1 MSGVSPMSMSGH
13 DARVRE
19 LDVLRGLAAAA
30 VVLFHYTVRYGALY
44 GYPAPPAIRV
54 PTGFYGVEV
63 FFCISGFVIFMTLDR
78 TRRPMDFVVSRV
90 SRLWPAY
97 IAAIVITF
105 AVVRTFGLAGRETSI
120 AQALVNLT
128 MFQELLHV
136 PDVDQV
142 YWSLQVEL
150 IFYCWMLLAYVSGML
165 RHIRAILCAGLV
177 PPLVYLFWRRQFG
190 HDPSYLAGTLLL
202 VTYIPYFTIG
212 IAAYNLR
219 KGKGKESPWKDLLLM
234 LAAVGVVTLC
244 GSVQD
249 GVLAALAAVMF
260 CLVAAGRLGGLA
272 QAPLVFL
279 GTISYPLYLLH
290 QNIGYVVMRESM
302 RTGMPADLAILLAIA
317 VTIGLAAA
325 LTWSV
330 EKPARAWLR
339 DVYARYRARGAAVPL
354 VKVPE
359 TVARSGA
366 ASP

>member
-1 MSGVSPMSMSGH
+1 MSMSGH
-13 DARVRE
+13 DGRVRE

-44 GYPAPPAIRV
+44 GYPAPPSVRV

-97 IAAIVITF
+97 IVAIAVTF
-105 AVVRTFGLAGRETSI
+105 AVVRGFGLAGRETTL
-120 AQALVNLT
+120 AQTLVNLT

-165 RHIRAILCAGLV
+165 GHMRAILCAGLV
-177 PPLVYLFWRRQFG
+177 PPLFYLFWRRQFG

-219 KGKGKESPWKDLLLM
+219 KGKGKESPWKDLSLM
-234 LAAVGVVTLC
+234 LAAVAVVTLC
-244 GSVQD
+244 GSVRD
-249 GVLAALAAVMF
+249 GILAALAALMF
-260 CLVAAGRLGGLA
+260 CLVAAGGLKGIA
-272 QAPLVFL
+272 RAPLVFL
-279 GTISYPLYLLH
+279 GTISYPMYLLH

-302 RTGMPADLAILLAIA
+302 RIGISTNVAVLLAIT

-339 DVYARYRARGAAVPL
+339 DAYASYRSRGAAAPL

-366 ASP
+366 AGR

>member
-1 MSGVSPMSMSGH
+1 MSMSGH

-44 GYPAPPAIRV
+44 GYPGPPTIRV

-97 IAAIVITF
+97 IVAIAVTF
-105 AVVRTFGLAGRETSI
+105 AVVRGFGLAGRETTF

-165 RHIRAILCAGLV
+165 GHIRALLCAGLL
-177 PPLVYLFWRRQFG
+177 PPLFYLFWRRQFG
-190 HDPSYLAGTLLL
+190 HDPSYLAGVLLL

-212 IAAYNLR
+212 ICAYNLR
-219 KGKGKESPWKDLLLM
+219 KGRGRESPWKDLLLM
-234 LAAVGVVTLC
+234 LAAVVVVTLC
-244 GSVQD
+244 GGVRD
-249 GVLAALAAVMF
+249 GILAALAAVMF
-260 CLVAAGRLGGLA
+260 CLVAAGRLGGIA
-272 QAPLVFL
+272 RAPLVFL

-290 QNIGYVVMRESM
+290 QNIGYVVIREST
-302 RTGMPADLAILLAIA
+302 RIGISTDVAILLAIT

-339 DVYARYRARGAAVPL
+339 DVYARYRSREVAAPL

-359 TVARSGA
+359 GVARSGA
-366 ASP
+366 TSR

>member
-1 MSGVSPMSMSGH
+1 MSNAADRAGGH
-13 DARVRE
+13 EARVRE

-30 VVLFHYTVRYGALY
+30 VVLFHYTVRYGATY
-44 GYPAPPAIRV
+44 GYPAPPTFRLA
-54 PTGFYGVEV
+54 TGFYGVEV

-78 TRRPMDFVVSRV
+78 TRRPMDFIVSRV

-97 IAAIVITF
+97 IVAIAITF
-105 AVVRTFGLAGRETSI
+105 AVVHVFGLAGRETTVR
-120 AQALVNLT
+120 QALVNLT

-165 RHIRAILCAGLV
+165 GHMRAVLCAGLV
-177 PPLVYLFWRRQFG
+177 PPLVYFFWRRHFG
-190 HDPSYLAGTLLL
+190 HDPSYLAGQLLL

-219 KGKGKESPWKDLLLM
+219 KGKGKEPPYKDLLLM
-234 LAAVGVVTLC
+234 LAAVGIVTLC
-244 GSVQD
+244 GSARD
-249 GVLAALAAVMF
+249 GILAALAAVMF
-260 CLVAAGRLGGLA
+260 CLVAAGRLRGLA

-290 QNIGYVVMRESM
+290 QNIGYVVMRGSM
-302 RTGMPADLAILLAIA
+302 RVGMPTDLAILLAIA

-339 DVYARYRARGAAVPL
+339 DAYARYRAREAAVSV
-354 VKVPE
+354 VKVPQA
-359 TVARSGA
+359 VARSGA
-366 ASP
+366 AGQ

>member
-1 MSGVSPMSMSGH
+1 MSGH

-44 GYPAPPAIRV
+44 GYPAPPLLRV

-97 IAAIVITF
+97 IVAIAVTF
-105 AVVRTFGLAGRETSI
+105 AVVHAFGLAGRETTA

-165 RHIRAILCAGLV
+165 GHIRAILCAGLV
-177 PPLVYLFWRRQFG
+177 PPLVYFLWRREFG

-219 KGKGKESPWKDLLLM
+219 RGRGAPHKDLLLM

-249 GVLAALAAVMF
+249 GILAALAAAIF
-260 CLVAAGRLGGLA
+260 CLVAAGRLGGIA
-272 QAPLVFL
+272 RGPLIFL

-290 QNIGYVVMRESM
+290 QNIGYIVMRESM
-302 RTGMPADLAILLAIA
+302 RIGVPTDLAILLAIA
-317 VTIGLAAA
+317 ITIGLAAA

-339 DVYARYRARGAAVPL
+339 DVYARHRPRGGELAP
-354 VKVPE
+354 VKVAAD
-359 TVARSGA
+359 VAPSGA
-366 ASP
+366 AGQ

>member
-1 MSGVSPMSMSGH
+1 MSMSGH

-44 GYPAPPAIRV
+44 GYPGPPTIRV

-97 IAAIVITF
+97 IVAIAVTF
-105 AVVRTFGLAGRETSI
+105 AVVRGFGLAGRETTF

-165 RHIRAILCAGLV
+165 GHIRAILCAGLL
-177 PPLVYLFWRRQFG
+177 PPLFYLFWRRQFG
-190 HDPSYLAGTLLL
+190 HDPSYLAGVLLL

-212 IAAYNLR
+212 ICAYNLR
-219 KGKGKESPWKDLLLM
+219 KGRGRESPWKDLSLM
-234 LAAVGVVTLC
+234 LAAVVVVTLC
-244 GSVQD
+244 GGVRD
-249 GVLAALAAVMF
+249 GILAALAAVMF
-260 CLVAAGRLGGLA
+260 CLVAAGRLGGIA
-272 QAPLVFL
+272 RAPLVFL

-290 QNIGYVVMRESM
+290 QNIGYVVIREST
-302 RTGMPADLAILLAIA
+302 RIGISTDVAILLAIT

-339 DVYARYRARGAAVPL
+339 DVYARYRSREVAAPL
-354 VKVPE
+354 VKVAE
-359 TVARSGA
+359 GVARSGA
-366 ASP
+366 TSR